1 MATDFRVTALRVTT
15 FRAAGIRT
23 NEPNQRVRAAAIC
36 VALVLC
42 ATTAAEELHIEPG
55 LWEVT
60 YNYSLQGE
68 PPAPVLA
75 QLSAEKREEIE
86 RAWAARVGRTKT
98 NTSKSCVTR
107 EEIANGTAFE
117 NDVHGPVPGCE
128 RSYGTQTAS
137 RLTMVEH
144 CNNAAGVSE
153 RDIQINANGSHAV
166 EGTMNAVH
174 GEGAEASGLDMAF
187 RGKWLAKACGNVK

>member
-1 MATDFRVTALRVTT
+1 MDFRVTEYRTAAFREKVSFAL
-15 FRAAGIRT
+15 
-23 NEPNQRVRAAAIC
+23 VRMAAAC
-36 VALVLC
+36 VAFGVC
-42 ATTAAEELHIEPG
+42 ASIAAEELHIEPG

-60 YNYSLQGE
+60 YSYSLQGE

-75 QLSAEKREEIE
+75 QLSAEKRDQVEK
-86 RAWAARVGRTKT
+86 AWAARVGRTKSK
-98 NTSKSCVTR
+98 TSKSCVTQ
-107 EEIANGTAFE
+107 EQIANGTAFE

-137 RLTMVEH
+137 RWTMVEH
-144 CNNAAGVSE
+144 CNNSAGVSE
-153 RDIQINANGSHAV
+153 RNMQINASSQHAV
-166 EGTMNAVH
+166 DGTMNAVH